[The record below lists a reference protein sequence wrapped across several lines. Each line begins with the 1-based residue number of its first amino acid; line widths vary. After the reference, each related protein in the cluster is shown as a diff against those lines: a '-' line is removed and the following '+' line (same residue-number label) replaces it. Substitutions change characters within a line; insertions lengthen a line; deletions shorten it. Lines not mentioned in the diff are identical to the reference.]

1 MADSYKMQV
10 RLSEIVPG
18 ANPRRD
24 FGDIDALAAAIE
36 VTGGQPLN
44 PPVVWPDGNV
54 YRLADG
60 ERRVRALRRLHGDD
74 GMADVLVYPS
84 CDEAEEAVAM
94 LATDAKQG
102 LTDQERARGFQ
113 RMLQLGVDVDV
124 AAKAL
129 RRKAADVRK
138 AAKVASIAP
147 EQATLDQMIA
157 AAEFEDEDE
166 QRAVL
171 EAANWSAKAQ
181 SIVREHERREKNAPI
196 EAELARLG
204 VPVAESEP
212 ARRDY
217 EYPRWIA
224 DPDSLLEWAEG
235 RDLDGV
241 LATRYQ
247 WGSGFYLWVPKG
259 EDKEPEVSPEVLAER
274 ERQQRIASALEE
286 LERHLLMEVTTTD
299 VMPHMAAVLGGMRDR
314 LSGEHEWLMNKV
326 AGLGTEEAIGMFL
339 RCPASSYEIAMWIAD
354 SYLDWYEFAMAFL
367 PPAIED
373 GYVPSEEDQWLLEQ
387 AVAKQAEIDAEGEGD
402 DE

>member
-286 LERHLLMEVTTTD
+286 LERHRRHAAHGRRPGRHAGPSERRARVAHEQGGRPRHRGGHRHVPEV
-299 VMPHMAAVLGGMRDR
+299 PGLQLRDR
-314 LSGEHEWLMNKV
+314 HVDRGQLPRLVRVRHGVPAARHRGRLRAERGGPV
-326 AGLGTEEAIGMFL
+326 AARAGGG
-339 RCPASSYEIAMWIAD
+339 
-354 SYLDWYEFAMAFL
+354 
-367 PPAIED
+367 
-373 GYVPSEEDQWLLEQ
+373 Q
-387 AVAKQAEIDAEGEGD
+387 AGGD
-402 DE
+402 RRGGRGR